1 MKTHYLILT
10 LLLQVCTISDFSAD
24 LSESKHAL
32 AVLLSDFP
40 SFGYLI
46 PMESVFLIL
55 LVGTGIFM
63 ITPLRQLIDFGEFR
77 YSLACEKAVLDMPGN
92 ESIELERPVGNGSG
106 YSCADTTVQP
116 EKEEHPA
123 APVSPHVMLVMADK
137 TYTNY
142 LKEPLS
148 DYFRLTILENP
159 NLIVSECARQKP
171 DAVLIDENVNGVSGD
186 ELCLRFNKE
195 EVTADIPVIL
205 LLRKYDDEK
214 YLLYSKSGAHRLE
227 VLAEN
232 FTRICVDVHM
242 LIRQKARR
250 TPAKQKMPDAGTD
263 EAAVDKEVDKAA
275 TDFKNRVWDLLSQN
289 MSENKYTIANLCG
302 DMKMSRTLFFNKM
315 KMYAKM
321 PPSKFILEYKMG
333 EAKKLLL
340 SGNKLV
346 TEVSDELGFC
356 DLKHFEKVFKKYY
369 NTCPTK
375 YIEKHTGDNADVP

>member
-1 MKTHYLILT
+1 MRTHYLILT
-10 LLLQVCTISDFSAD
+10 LLLQVCTISDFSAK

-32 AVLLSDFP
+32 TVLLSDFP
-40 SFGYLI
+40 AFGYLI

-55 LVGTGIFM
+55 LAGTAIFM
-63 ITPLRQLIDFGEFR
+63 VAHIRQLITFGEFR
-77 YSLACEKAVLDMPGN
+77 YSLICEKAVLDMPEN
-92 ESIELERPVGNGSG
+92 ESIELEYPAGNESD
-106 YSCADTTVQP
+106 YSYADTTVLP
-116 EKEEHPA
+116 EKEHSPVDS
-123 APVSPHVMLVMADK
+123 VSPHVMLVMADK

-171 DAVLIDENVNGVSGD
+171 DAVLIDENVNGISGD

-242 LIRQKARR
+242 LIRQKARP
-250 TPAKQKMPDAGTD
+250 TLAKQKMPDAGTD
-263 EAAVDKEVDKAA
+263 EVPVKEEDKAA
-275 TDFKNRVWDLLSQN
+275 TDFKNKVRNLLSEN
-289 MSENKYTIANLCG
+289 LSKNKYTIKNLCG

-315 KMYAKM
+315 KTYAEM
-321 PPSKFILEYKMG
+321 TPSRFILEYKMG

-340 SGNKLV
+340 SGKKLV

-375 YIEKHTGDNADVP
+375 YIESHTGDKADVP